1 MLTLHGF
8 ASSNYYNIVKH
19 CLLHKGIPFN
29 EHRVYPGMPELL
41 AVSPAG
47 KVPALT
53 TASGASLSESSVL
66 VEYIEDAYPDKP
78 LLPKDP
84 EQRAQ
89 LRQVMKIA
97 ELYLELPARRL
108 LPAVLGNVPVSDAVK
123 QEVRL
128 TLDKGTASL
137 GQLARFTP
145 WVCGDELSLADIY
158 LRYVLAI
165 PKLVGP
171 SQLQWDVLPAVP
183 GLAEWDA
190 RMAEEAVSKQV
201 DADQQANMKE
211 FMAYVGKAMGGAKQ
225 EDN

>member
-8 ASSNYYNIVKH
+8 AASNYYNIVKH
-19 CLLHKGIPFN
+19 CLLHKGVPFTEN
-29 EHRVYPGMPELL
+29 LVYPGMPELL

-53 TASGASLSESSVL
+53 TDAGTHLSESSVL
-66 VEYIEDAYPDKP
+66 VEYLEDAYPDKP
-78 LLPKDP
+78 LLPADP

-89 LRQVMKIA
+89 VRQVMKVA

-108 LPAVLGNVPVSDAVK
+108 LPAVLGNLPVHDSVK
-123 QEVRL
+123 KEVRG

-137 GQLARFTP
+137 ARLARFGP
-145 WVCGDELSLADIY
+145 WVCGAELTLADIY

-171 SQLQWDVLPAVP
+171 SQLQWEVLPSIP

-190 RMAEEAVSKQV
+190 CMAEDPVSRQV

-211 FMAYVGKAMGGAKQ
+211 FRAYVSKAMSAAKK
-225 EDN
+225 

>member
-8 ASSNYYNIVKH
+8 AASNYYNIVKH
-19 CLLHKGIPFN
+19 CLLHKGVPFT

-47 KVPALT
+47 KIPALT
-53 TASGASLSESSVL
+53 TAAGTPLSESSVL
-66 VEYIEDAYPDKP
+66 VEYIEEAYPDKP
-78 LLPKDP
+78 LLPTDP

-89 LRQVMKIA
+89 VRQVMKVA

-123 QEVRL
+123 KEVQL
-128 TLDKGTASL
+128 TLDKGVASL
-137 GQLARFTP
+137 TQLGRFEP
-145 WVCGDELSLADIY
+145 WVCGTELTLADIY

-171 SQLQWDVLPAVP
+171 SQLQWDVLPTVP

-190 RMAEEAVSKQV
+190 RMAKEAVSQQV
-201 DADQQANMKE
+201 DADHQANMPD
-211 FMAYVGKAMGGAKQ
+211 FMAYVSKAMQKA
-225 EDN
+225 

>member
-8 ASSNYYNIVKH
+8 AASNYYNIAKH
-19 CLLHKGIPFN
+19 CLLYKDIPFT
-29 EHRVYPGMPELL
+29 EHLVYPGTPELL

-53 TASGASLSESSVL
+53 TASGTTLSESSVL
-66 VEYIEDAYPDKP
+66 VEYIEEAYPDKP
-78 LLPKDP
+78 LLPADP

-89 LRQVMKIA
+89 VRQVMKMA

-108 LPAVLGNVPVSDAVK
+108 LPAVLGNIPVHDSVK
-123 QEVRL
+123 TEVQL

-137 GQLARFTP
+137 AQLARFSP
-145 WVCGDELSLADIY
+145 WVCGSELTLADIY

-171 SQLQWDVLPAVP
+171 SQLQWDVLATVP
-183 GLAEWDA
+183 GLAEWDT
-190 RMAEEAVSKQV
+190 RMAEEPVSQRV
-201 DADQQANMKE
+201 DADQQANMQE
-211 FMAYVGKAMGGAKQ
+211 FMAYVSKAMNAAR
-225 EDN
+225 

>member
-1 MLTLHGF
+1 MLTLYGF
-8 ASSNYYNIVKH
+8 AASNYYNIVKH
-19 CLLHKGIPFN
+19 CLLYKGVPFT
-29 EHRVYPGMPELL
+29 EQLVYPGTPELL

-53 TASGASLSESSVL
+53 TDTGTALSESSVL
-66 VEYIEDAYPDKP
+66 VEYIEEAYPDKP

-89 LRQVMKIA
+89 VRQVMKVA

-108 LPAVLGNVPVSDAVK
+108 LPAVLGNLPVDESVK
-123 QEVRL
+123 KEVQL

-137 GQLARFTP
+137 VQLARFSP
-145 WVCGDELSLADIY
+145 WVCGDELTLADIY

-183 GLAEWDA
+183 GLADWNA
-190 RMAEEAVSKQV
+190 RMAEDAVSQQV

-211 FMAYVGKAMGGAKQ
+211 FMAYVSKAMGGAKQ
-225 EDN
+225 EDD

>member
-1 MLTLHGF
+1 MPTLHGF
-8 ASSNYYNIVKH
+8 AASNYCNIVKH
-19 CLLHKGIPFN
+19 CLLHKGVPFTEN
-29 EHRVYPGMPELL
+29 LVYPGAPALL

-53 TASGASLSESSVL
+53 TDSGMSLSESSVL
-66 VEYIEDAYPDKP
+66 VEYIEEAYPAKP
-78 LLPKDP
+78 LLPRDP
-84 EQRAQ
+84 EQRARV
-89 LRQVMKIA
+89 RQVMKVA

-123 QEVRL
+123 KEVQL
-128 TLDKGTASL
+128 TLDKGCASL
-137 GQLARFTP
+137 AQLAHFSP
-145 WVCGDELSLADIY
+145 WVWGTELTLADIY

-190 RMAEEAVSKQV
+190 RMAEDAVSKQV
-201 DADQQANMKE
+201 DADQQGNMQD
-211 FMAYVGKAMGGAKQ
+211 FMAYVSKAMQKA
-225 EDN
+225 

>member
-1 MLTLHGF
+1 MPTLHGF
-8 ASSNYYNIVKH
+8 AASNYYNIVKH
-19 CLLHKGIPFN
+19 CLLHKGVPFTEN
-29 EHRVYPGMPELL
+29 LVYPGAPALL

-53 TASGASLSESSVL
+53 TDSGMSLSESSVL
-66 VEYIEDAYPDKP
+66 VEYIEEAYPAKP
-78 LLPKDP
+78 LLPRDP
-84 EQRAQ
+84 EQRARV
-89 LRQVMKIA
+89 RQVMKVA

-123 QEVRL
+123 KEVQL
-128 TLDKGTASL
+128 TLDKGCASL
-137 GQLARFTP
+137 AQLAHFSP
-145 WVCGDELSLADIY
+145 WVWGTELTLADIY

-190 RMAEEAVSKQV
+190 RMAEDAVSKQV
-201 DADQQANMKE
+201 DADQQGNMQD
-211 FMAYVGKAMGGAKQ
+211 FMAYVGKAMQKA
-225 EDN
+225 

>member
-8 ASSNYYNIVKH
+8 AASNYYNIVKH
-19 CLLHKGIPFN
+19 CLLHKGVPFTEN
-29 EHRVYPGMPELL
+29 LVYPGSPELL

-53 TASGASLSESSVL
+53 TAAGTHLSESSVL
-66 VEYIEDAYPDKP
+66 VEYIEDVYPEKP
-78 LLPKDP
+78 LLPADP
-84 EQRAQ
+84 EQRARV
-89 LRQVMKIA
+89 RQVMKVA

-108 LPAVLGNVPVSDAVK
+108 LPAVLGNLTVHDSVK
-123 QEVRL
+123 KEVQA

-137 GQLARFTP
+137 AQLVKFEP
-145 WVCGDELSLADIY
+145 WVCGAELTLADIY

-171 SQLQWDVLPAVP
+171 SQLGWEVLPTVP

-190 RMAEEAVSKQV
+190 RMAEDAVSGKV

-211 FMAYVGKAMGGAKQ
+211 FRAYVSKLMSGAR
-225 EDN
+225 E

>member
-8 ASSNYYNIVKH
+8 SSSNYYNIVKH
-19 CLLHKGIPFN
+19 CLLHKGVPFN
-29 EHRVYPGMPELL
+29 EHLVYPGMPELL

-53 TASGASLSESSVL
+53 TASGTTLSESSVL

-78 LLPKDP
+78 LLPEDP

-89 LRQVMKIA
+89 VRQVMKMA

-123 QEVRL
+123 KEVRL

-190 RMAEEAVSKQV
+190 RMAAEAVSKQV